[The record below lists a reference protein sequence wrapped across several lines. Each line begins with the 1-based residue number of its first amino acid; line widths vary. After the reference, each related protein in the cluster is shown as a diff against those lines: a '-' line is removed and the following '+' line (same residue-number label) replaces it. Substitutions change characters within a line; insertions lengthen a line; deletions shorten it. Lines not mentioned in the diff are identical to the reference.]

1 MVSLV
6 QKVLFP
12 MDLKRYMVLSFATL
26 WTLVL
31 VLGLVTAIV
40 HQVNYQGS
48 AGKLNLEWKIGELSS
63 DLSTAKQT
71 ILEQSELIKVLKC
84 PWYFSCETVSDE

>member
-12 MDLKRYMVLSFATL
+12 MDLKRYMALSFATL

-31 VLGLVTAIV
+31 VVGLVAAIV
-40 HQVNYQGS
+40 HQANYQAS
-48 AGKLNLEWKIGELSS
+48 AAKVNSEWKIKELSH
-63 DLSTAKQT
+63 DLSTARQT
-71 ILEQSELIKVLKC
+71 ILEQSERIKILEC
-84 PWYFSCETVSDE
+84 PWYFSCERISDE